1 MDDDHLVQAFE
12 DLLGRE
18 EHDETVRVF
27 SKEDPEKGNGK
38 LSDYLFSL
46 KTAAFSQ

>member
-12 DLLGRE
+12 DLLRRE

-27 SKEDPEKGNGK
+27 SKEDPEKGNGELFGYL
-38 LSDYLFSL
+38 LSNFDLRS
-46 KTAAFSQ
+46 